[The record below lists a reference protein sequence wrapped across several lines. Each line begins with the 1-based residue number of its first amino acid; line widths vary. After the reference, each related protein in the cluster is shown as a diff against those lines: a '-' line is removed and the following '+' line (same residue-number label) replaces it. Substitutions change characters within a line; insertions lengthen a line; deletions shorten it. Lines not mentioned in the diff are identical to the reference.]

1 MRAANVASLIRQFK
15 PRVSEFTGWFV
26 AVKMQLFDT
35 TLADVLQSRH

>member
-15 PRVSEFTGWFV
+15 ARVSEFTVWFV

-35 TLADVLQSRH
+35 MLADVLQPRH